1 MLFVWLYFV
10 CNALY
15 GDHSSFLLLGAWK
28 MFQASLS
35 LLRAC
40 SPHQTLTPSLISVP
54 MASHRFALQVR
65 LDLIII
71 HISLKMNRTKPN
83 FIVSLVLQSV
93 PV

>member
-1 MLFVWLYFV
+1 
-10 CNALY
+10 
-15 GDHSSFLLLGAWK
+15 

-54 MASHRFALQVR
+54 MASHRLALQVR

-71 HISLKMNRTKPN
+71 PISLKMNRTKPN
-83 FIVSLVLQSV
+83 FIVSLVLKVCQCARTTLNDEYVIEYRVVKS
-93 PV
+93 